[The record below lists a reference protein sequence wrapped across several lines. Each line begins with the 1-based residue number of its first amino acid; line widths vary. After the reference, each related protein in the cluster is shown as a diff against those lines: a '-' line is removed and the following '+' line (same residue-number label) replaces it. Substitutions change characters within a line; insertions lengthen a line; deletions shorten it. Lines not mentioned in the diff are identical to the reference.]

1 MTLSVCSRNQVAVHQ
16 VLYSPINRYHIV
28 AASNWCKKK
37 LQLFVI
43 SELWVGGVVLS
54 GYVSCWRE
62 VYWTADRRCL
72 TRMDKYAL
80 FCHSV
85 PYLLNAAIQF
95 QHTDNHFAVWHGIL
109 RKIVT
114 SIIHEDGKHSKPLW
128 MAWSSIFC
136 TTYWEI
142 YLTEPQKNSSE
153 TSEILIRSG

>member
-1 MTLSVCSRNQVAVHQ
+1 MTLSVCSRNQIAVHQ
-16 VLYSPINRYHIV
+16 NLYSPINRYHIV
-28 AASNWCKKK
+28 SASNWCKKSCNY
-37 LQLFVI
+37 LSFQNFV
-43 SELWVGGVVLS
+43 WVVWC
-54 GYVSCWRE
+54 YVSCWRV

-85 PYLLNAAIQF
+85 PYLMNTAIQL
-95 QHTDNHFAVWHGIL
+95 QHTDSHFAVWHGIL
-109 RKIVT
+109 RNIVT
-114 SIIHEDGKHSKPLW
+114 SIIHEDGKHSKPLL
-128 MAWSSIFC
+128 MAWSSILC